1 MRGVLYAAW
10 EIVLLLLVAGV
21 IGLVLGWVLTKWT
34 IGRRAG
40 RAERQAD
47 AQKGVASAL
56 RKQNDSLE
64 RDLALARA
72 ALHDQEVEL
81 RRVRSG
87 LVAAGTAEIGE
98 AAAANEMMVTEA
110 TTSVEVIAART
121 AGDGPRHDDD
131 LKLIRGI
138 GPKLERLLKDMDI
151 TSFAQIARFDAADI
165 AVVAG
170 ALGSFPKRIER
181 DDWVGAAAHLHQET
195 YGEPV

>member
-10 EIVLLLLVAGV
+10 EIVLLLLVAGI

-40 RAERQAD
+40 RAVQQAD
-47 AQKGVASAL
+47 AQTEVARAL
-56 RKQNDSLE
+56 RNQNDSLE
-64 RDLALARA
+64 RDLALARS
-72 ALHDQEVEL
+72 ALHDQEAEL
-81 RRVRSG
+81 RRMRTG
-87 LVAAGTAEIGE
+87 LVVAEVAESSAE
-98 AAAANEMMVTEA
+98 AVVNEMVVPEE

-121 AGDGPRHDDD
+121 AGDGPRYDDD

-138 GPKLERLLKDMDI
+138 GPKLERLLKDMGI

-181 DDWVGAAAHLHQET
+181 DDWVAAAAHLHQET

>member
-10 EIVLLLLVAGV
+10 EIVVLLLVAGI

-47 AQKGVASAL
+47 AQKEVAAAL

-72 ALHDQEVEL
+72 ALHDQEAEL
-81 RRVRSG
+81 RRVRTG
-87 LVAAGTAEIGE
+87 LVAAEGPESS
-98 AAAANEMMVTEA
+98 AAAMVDQMMVTEA

-138 GPKLERLLKDMDI
+138 GPKLERRLKDMGI

-181 DDWVGAAAHLHQET
+181 DDWVAAAAHLHQET

>member
-10 EIVLLLLVAGV
+10 EIVLLLLVAGI

-47 AQKGVASAL
+47 AQKEVARAL
-56 RKQNDSLE
+56 RSQNDSLE
-64 RDLALARA
+64 RELSLARA
-72 ALHDQEVEL
+72 ALHDQEAEL

-87 LVAAGTAEIGE
+87 LTAAEISE
-98 AAAANEMMVTEA
+98 SSAAAVVNEMVVSEA

-131 LKLIRGI
+131 LQLIHGI
-138 GPKLERLLKDMDI
+138 GPKLERRLKDMGI
-151 TSFAQIARFDAADI
+151 TSFAQIARFGAADI

-181 DDWVGAAAHLHQET
+181 DDWVAGAAHLHQET
-195 YGEPV
+195 HGEPI